1 VGHVMLATVDEAAA
15 VAAGSCCPSHPGCG
29 FPVNG
34 RCAPVTRDAEH
45 APERLLNLAVRVL
58 TVLTGLFLTTNLIA
72 C

>member
-1 VGHVMLATVDEAAA
+1 MTG
-15 VAAGSCCPSHPGCG
+15 
-29 FPVNG
+29 
-34 RCAPVTRDAEH
+34 DAKH